1 MSSEKD
7 DERREVE
14 ETKHDGTLVFS
25 DASALA
31 KWVKNTLSNE
41 DGGSLSLRKWLL
53 LSCIKQRKSFWSK
66 FKYILEHMFCSHS
79 ASAGWT
85 WAGSLVPV

>member
-25 DASALA
+25 DASVLA
-31 KWVKNTLSNE
+31 K
-41 DGGSLSLRKWLL
+41 
-53 LSCIKQRKSFWSK
+53 
-66 FKYILEHMFCSHS
+66 
-79 ASAGWT
+79 
-85 WAGSLVPV
+85 